1 MKTIFAQLRG
11 IWLKG
16 ALLMAGILSSID
28 MTPGVER
35 QITHSEQQ
43 RDLAIL
49 DGPFNHEL
57 DNNDNFSPDD
67 RFLVFDTRTTEGGI
81 GASRL
86 IAKVEID
93 SGKITP
99 LYQPSQPNPFGPGV
113 GAVSYS
119 HSRDEVLFI
128 HGPFHPTDRES
139 QYELYRRVGTIVA
152 GDGSGTLQQADA
164 RDTKA
169 PYTPGALRGGTH
181 RHEFSGDG
189 NWVGFT
195 YNDAVV
201 AAYGHSIDQNLNLR
215 TIGVTQLGQPLHTP
229 ASSQFPNQAV
239 GFSAL
244 VVVVV
249 PNPQPGSDEISHAAG
264 DSWVGRHGYLRKDG
278 RRQLARAF
286 IGTTRDRACQEVDE
300 LYIVDIPSD
309 ITQPGP
315 LGPLE
320 GTGRS
325 YPMPPAGAV
334 QRRLTYTASKPFPG
348 CQGIVRTSQ
357 DGKQI
362 AFLMHDNRGDWQVF
376 LISPL
381 GGKPRQATFLK
392 GGVEPGMRW
401 HPSGNSIVAVAGT
414 RIVITH
420 VQPGPQFGVSR
431 ILSDRAPAPFALVVS
446 HDGKTLAYN
455 RRLREGNREV
465 THIFID
471 QFSATKEPME
481 TGSPDLK
488 GSPDFKGSPKPDN
501 KIVPITL
508 GTMPNSSKFGE
519 QIYFGGQPQEADFK
533 TFANQGF
540 KTVINL
546 RTSAEMDQLPFDE
559 RAIVEAAGMKYV
571 HVPIGGEPATPTQLQ
586 AAMTAL
592 AGAHHNRVL
601 FHCAS
606 SDRVGYVWAL
616 YRAQQDGLSPEA
628 AIQEGRKAGMRSP
641 VLEQWARETLTR
653 P

>member
-1 MKTIFAQLRG
+1 
-11 IWLKG
+11 
-16 ALLMAGILSSID
+16 
-28 MTPGVER
+28 
-35 QITHSEQQ
+35 
-43 RDLAIL
+43 
-49 DGPFNHEL
+49 
-57 DNNDNFSPDD
+57 
-67 RFLVFDTRTTEGGI
+67 
-81 GASRL
+81 
-86 IAKVEID
+86 
-93 SGKITP
+93 
-99 LYQPSQPNPFGPGV
+99 
-113 GAVSYS
+113 
-119 HSRDEVLFI
+119 
-128 HGPFHPTDRES
+128 
-139 QYELYRRVGTIVA
+139 
-152 GDGSGTLQQADA
+152 LQQADA
-164 RDTKA
+164 RDTEA
-169 PYTPGALRGGTH
+169 PYTPGTLRGGTH

-201 AAYGHSIDQNLNLR
+201 AAYGLSIDQNLNLR
-215 TIGVTQLGQPLHTP
+215 TIGVTHLGQPLRTP
-229 ASSQFPNQAV
+229 ASSQFPNQAA

-264 DSWVGRHGYLRKDG
+264 DSWVGRHGYLREDG
-278 RRQLARAF
+278 TRQLARAF
-286 IGTTRDRACQEVDE
+286 IGTTRDRAGQEVDE

-320 GTGRS
+320 GTDRS

-334 QRRLTYTASKPFPG
+334 QRRLTHTASRHYPG
-348 CQGIVRTSQ
+348 CQGIVRTSH

-381 GGKPRQATFLK
+381 GGKPRQATFLQ
-392 GGVEPGMRW
+392 GGVEPGIRW

-414 RIVITH
+414 RIVITD
-420 VQPGPQFGVSR
+420 VQPGPQFGKSR

-471 QFSATKEPME
+471 QFSAAKESMAIQTP
-481 TGSPDLK
+481 K
-488 GSPDFKGSPKPDN
+488 FKG
-501 KIVPITL
+501 KIEPLTL
-508 GTMPNSSKFGE
+508 GAMPYSSKFGD
-519 QIYFGGQPQEADFK
+519 QVYFGGQPQEADFK
-533 TFANQGF
+533 IFADQGI

-546 RTSAEMDQLPFDE
+546 RTSGEMDQLPFNE

-571 HVPIGGEPATPTQLQ
+571 HVPIGGKPATPTQLQ

-628 AIQEGRKAGMRSP
+628 AIQEGRKAGMRSF